1 MFALR
6 KDSAKFLEILLKKR
20 GELGQDAISCDI
32 NEFMEIPNVK
42 FNVKVILD
50 DLKLCGCITKASSM
64 YISGRL
70 EVYLTMEGI
79 DYFKDKEKQY
89 QEARMSNITNNFC
102 GNVSNIQLQQGT
114 VNSTQ
119 TQTITDME
127 TVDFDKVS
135 EFVAKIKRYDPL
147 LEDEFGDKATEV
159 RQKITEI
166 DTLVQKKENPS
177 KVKMLLME
185 LKNLSVG
192 VAGSLIATG
201 IVEGIKYEWYCL
213 GTTKRSYG

>member
-1 MFALR
+1 
-6 KDSAKFLEILLKKR
+6 
-20 GELGQDAISCDI
+20 
-32 NEFMEIPNVK
+32 
-42 FNVKVILD
+42 
-50 DLKLCGCITKASSM
+50 
-64 YISGRL
+64 
-70 EVYLTMEGI
+70 MEGI

-102 GNVSNIQLQQGT
+102 GSISNIQLQQGT

-119 TQTITDME
+119 TQTITSME
-127 TVDFDKVS
+127 TIDFDKVS

-201 IVEGIKYEWYCL
+201 IVEGIKL
-213 GTTKRSYG
+213 LFI

>member
-20 GELGQDAISCDI
+20 GELGQDAISCNI

-42 FNVKVILD
+42 FNVKAILE

-135 EFVAKIKRYDPL
+135 EFVAKIKRYDHL

-201 IVEGIKYEWYCL
+201 IVEGIKL
-213 GTTKRSYG
+213 LFI

>member
-1 MFALR
+1 
-6 KDSAKFLEILLKKR
+6 
-20 GELGQDAISCDI
+20 
-32 NEFMEIPNVK
+32 
-42 FNVKVILD
+42 
-50 DLKLCGCITKASSM
+50 
-64 YISGRL
+64 
-70 EVYLTMEGI
+70 MEGI
-79 DYFKDKEKQY
+79 DYFKDKEKQH
-89 QEARMSNITNNFC
+89 QEARMCNITNNFC
-102 GNVSNIQLQQGT
+102 GSISNIQLQQGT
-114 VNSTQ
+114 VNSIQ
-119 TQTITDME
+119 TQTITGME
-127 TVDFDKVS
+127 TIDFDKVS

-201 IVEGIKYEWYCL
+201 IVEGIKL
-213 GTTKRSYG
+213 LFI

>member
-42 FNVKVILD
+42 FNVKAILD

-64 YISGRL
+64 YISSRL
-70 EVYLTMEGI
+70 TFYLTMEGI
-79 DYFKDKEKQY
+79 DYFQDKEKQY
-89 QEARMSNITNNFC
+89 QEAWMSNITNNFC
-102 GNVSNIQLQQGT
+102 GSVSNIQLQQGT

-127 TVDFDKVS
+127 AVDFDKVS
-135 EFVAKIKRYDPL
+135 EFVAKIKKYDPL

-159 RQKITEI
+159 RQKIIEI
-166 DTLVQKKENPS
+166 DTLVQKKESPS

-201 IVEGIKYEWYCL
+201 IVEGIKL
-213 GTTKRSYG
+213 LFI